1 MRDIRFLAAIIA
13 AVATSVVATA
23 GNDYS
28 QGFYVVNED
37 WYGHQNSTI
46 NHLDTD
52 NASGDYWS
60 YRVFQAENPGCELG
74 CTAQYGAIHHGLM
87 YIISKQAKDP
97 GATITG
103 GRITV
108 ADATTMQMV
117 YQSECIDAS
126 GAVCDG
132 RAFVGIDEHKGYIST
147 SNGVWVFDI
156 DAMQVVSQIEGT
168 ANPDA
173 SALYQGQC
181 GSMVYTDGRV
191 FVAHQSKGLL
201 VIDAASDALIAELV
215 MDRVADGAGI
225 GSVVKAR
232 DGMLY
237 VSVAADTQG
246 LGDAYRALL
255 RVNPV
260 TLDTEVLALPDDVYP
275 PANSWYAWTPD
286 GFCASATDDALYWNG
301 GENSWFAQSKIYRY
315 DLATKEARLIV
326 DFDNDADGWM
336 LYGCSMRPHPV
347 SGELYMSL
355 FHGFSDPTYIMR
367 RCSPDGATIK
377 DYPMISNYWF
387 PSLPVFHE
395 TGSSG
400 IAVAPECPVQAIG
413 LMYRVIRISGHAGE
427 AMTLRSLSGAVIAEA
442 LIDDDVYDYAI
453 GDDVAAGI
461 YIVTAGNQS
470 RKIALCR

>member
-1 MRDIRFLAAIIA
+1 MRDIRLLAAIIA
-13 AVATSVVATA
+13 AVATSFVATA

-28 QGFYVVNED
+28 QGFWVVNED

-46 NHLDTD
+46 NHLDPD
-52 NASGDYWS
+52 NAAGDYWS
-60 YRVFQAENPGCELG
+60 YRVFQTENPGCELG
-74 CTAQYGAIHHGLM
+74 CTAQYGAIHHGLI

-97 GATITG
+97 GASISG

-108 ADATTMQMV
+108 AEASTMQMV
-117 YQSECIDAS
+117 YQCECIDAS

-156 DAMQVVSQIEGT
+156 DAMQVTSQIEGT

-201 VIDAASDALIAELV
+201 VIDAASDAVIAELP
-215 MDRVADGAGI
+215 MDIVADDAGI

-255 RVNPV
+255 RVNPA
-260 TLDTEVLALPDDVYP
+260 TLATEVLPLPDDVYP

-301 GENSWFAQSKIYRY
+301 GESSWFAQSKVFRY
-315 DLATKEARLIV
+315 DITTNQASLIV
-326 DFDNDADGWM
+326 DFDNDPDGWM

-367 RCSPDGATIK
+367 RCSSDGATIK

-387 PSLPVFHE
+387 PSIPVFHE
-395 TGSSG
+395 AQTGGVDDVSQSH
-400 IAVAPECPVQAIG
+400 IQAIS
-413 LMYRVIRISGHAGE
+413 LINNALRVCGHAGE
-427 AMTLRSLSGAVIAEA
+427 MLSLRSLSGVVVAQTT
-442 LIDDDVYDYAI
+442 IDNDIYDYAI

-470 RKIALCR
+470 RKVALYR